1 MESPDGGASPSAAPG
16 QARVVVGVVSGS
28 HFVNHMFLV
37 VLPPILGL
45 LVVDFQVTLATLGL
59 ALGTQGAVNVVSQLP
74 FGYLSDNYSRVG
86 TLGAGLTLLALG
98 TFAIAAAPVIAWV
111 FLGQALIGLGLAAH
125 HPVHFPLLSDAVDES
140 RRARVFSIHGFAG
153 QMGAAGTPAIITLVL
168 LVPGTTWRTAMW
180 LIGGVALL
188 YAVVSVA
195 VLRTQVADEVLAP
208 VPKEGRGED
217 GDDEPLLERAREE
230 VRSILG
236 SPAILAL
243 ATLAFV
249 IGLANWGVRSY
260 AVVLLTD
267 GYGLSVNL
275 ANVTYTAMFVFSALA
290 TILGGVLAD
299 RLSALRILLLG
310 FVALFVT
317 AVLAG
322 SLLVPAVVAALVLI
336 VTAGSIAFSTPA
348 RSKVTDALS
357 AREDLGMNF
366 ALVTIGVASAG
377 AIAPPVFGSIITYF
391 DLTIAFYGVAAL
403 AVVAAVLTVLVL
415 HHYRQSLGE

>member
-1 MESPDGGASPSAAPG
+1 MERPPIPPRSVSG
-16 QARVVVGVVSGS
+16 QTKVVVGVVSGS

-45 LVVDFQVTLATLGL
+45 LARDFGVTLATLGL
-59 ALGTQGAVNVVSQLP
+59 ALGTQGGVNVLSQLP

-86 TLGAGLTLLALG
+86 TLGMGLTLLALG
-98 TFAIAAAPVIAWV
+98 TFAIAAAPGIGWV

-140 RRARVFSIHGFAG
+140 RRARVFSVHGFAG

-188 YAVVSVA
+188 YAIVSVV
-195 VLRTQVADEVLAP
+195 VLKSQVADEVLAP
-208 VPKEGRGED
+208 VPESEDESGEGD
-217 GDDEPLLERAREE
+217 ASLLERSREE
-230 VRSILG
+230 IRSIVN

-275 ANVTYTAMFVFSALA
+275 ANTTYTAMFVFSAIA
-290 TILGGVLAD
+290 TILGGVMTD
-299 RLSALRILLLG
+299 KLSAQRILIAG
-310 FVALFVT
+310 FVVLFAS
-317 AVLAG
+317 AVLVG
-322 SLLVPAVVAALVLI
+322 SLVVSAIVAALMLI

-348 RSKVTDALS
+348 RSKLTDTLS
-357 AREDLGMNF
+357 DRANIGMNF
-366 ALVTIGVASAG
+366 ALITIGVASAG

-391 DLTIAFYGVAAL
+391 DLTIAFYGVALL
-403 AVVAAVLTVLVL
+403 AVVAAGLTILIL
-415 HHYRQSLGE
+415 HRYRSSLDR